1 MRVRAGLAALL
12 AGVALP
18 ALGAIPQ
25 AERVA
30 DAVAA
35 ANRAGRR
42 TEPLWIDVQ
51 LRIGDSAPV
60 ASGVLATHPT
70 GLARLELKS
79 TSGFVERHL
88 LQGEAYTASRD
99 GRLLEEGH
107 RPFLPPVFL
116 LQADSGAALRAA
128 LGSYGVDAAQAA
140 LGRVGEHDCYVLGGR
155 LPRLPDGRE
164 PFRPSVWVDLESFEV
179 VRIDRADG
187 VRFELGPLHS
197 FGGIRA
203 PRWIEIEA
211 PDQPTARLELE
222 RVVRASAPA
231 AAFGMDWLTASPA
244 EMGSSP
250 AGP

>member
-1 MRVRAGLAALL
+1 MRFRAGLAALL
-12 AGVALP
+12 AGLALP

-30 DAVAA
+30 DAVAQ
-35 ANRAGRR
+35 ANQAGGR

-88 LQGEAYTASRD
+88 LQGESYTASRD

-187 VRFELGPLHS
+187 VRFHLGPFHS

-231 AAFGMDWLTASPA
+231 AAFGMDWLTAPPA
-244 EMGSSP
+244 EVGPSP